1 MNYTILSKTLY
12 KASMSYDAVDMSMAC
27 DHNTQAN
34 EMTCTVSMSGG
45 NVDSTEPQT
54 AVLKGDEVVFNSATI
69 VQGAGLL
76 SAGDASATPNASP
89 AASAASK
96 AGASATA
103 TGTAK
108 ATGTALQAL
117 KTAAS
122 GSSTGTA
129 APAEHTGAAARSG
142 SQGVAALALAG
153 VVALIAL

>member
-96 AGASATA
+96 ASATA

-117 KTAAS
+117 KSAAS
-122 GSSTGTA
+122 GSSTGSA

-142 SQGVAALALAG
+142 MQGVAALTFAG
-153 VVALIAL
+153 VVALIVL